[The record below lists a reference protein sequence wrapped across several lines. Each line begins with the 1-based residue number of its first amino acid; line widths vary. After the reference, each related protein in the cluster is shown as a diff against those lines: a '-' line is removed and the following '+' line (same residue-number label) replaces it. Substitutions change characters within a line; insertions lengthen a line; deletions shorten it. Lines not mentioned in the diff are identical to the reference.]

1 MGKEMIHDEKTG
13 GDNSAGSP
21 PALPLGSG
29 VFKERFARRGGLGGR
44 GEGDCF
50 GCCEEQIRSHKVRL
64 GKGMKETS
72 KMVGKSLDIKRGS
85 REMRA

>member
-29 VFKERFARRGGLGGR
+29 VFKERFARRGPLGGR

-50 GCCEEQIRSHKVRL
+50 GCC
-64 GKGMKETS
+64 
-72 KMVGKSLDIKRGS
+72 
-85 REMRA
+85 AN